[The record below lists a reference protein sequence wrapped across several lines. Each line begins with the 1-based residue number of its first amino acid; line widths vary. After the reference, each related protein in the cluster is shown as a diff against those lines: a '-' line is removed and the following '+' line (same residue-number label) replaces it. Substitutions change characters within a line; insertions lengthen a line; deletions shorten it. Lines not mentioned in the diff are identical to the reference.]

1 MTADLTTVAVSTII
15 LALSICLSTKL
26 LGKRSRG
33 EDHSLCPESKRA
45 RLDEATSSSNQVAQE
60 LTPVQEA
67 SLSADPT
74 SPTPLEESDFPG
86 DLVRLSSPDTD
97 YDDSYLVLY
106 QEIMEKITDLLTN
119 LPGIPPIPAWVT
131 LQEIVQFHLL
141 LLDEEEADL
150 VYLQD
155 MLQDL
160 TFLGHHSEFFLFF
173 IDGKN

>member
-67 SLSADPT
+67 SLSADRIVCLINMSRNLT
-74 SPTPLEESDFPG
+74 S
-86 DLVRLSSPDTD
+86 LSQSSSSE
-97 YDDSYLVLY
+97 Y
-106 QEIMEKITDLLTN
+106 
-119 LPGIPPIPAWVT
+119 
-131 LQEIVQFHLL
+131 LQE
-141 LLDEEEADL
+141 
-150 VYLQD
+150 YLA
-155 MLQDL
+155 
-160 TFLGHHSEFFLFF
+160 
-173 IDGKN
+173 